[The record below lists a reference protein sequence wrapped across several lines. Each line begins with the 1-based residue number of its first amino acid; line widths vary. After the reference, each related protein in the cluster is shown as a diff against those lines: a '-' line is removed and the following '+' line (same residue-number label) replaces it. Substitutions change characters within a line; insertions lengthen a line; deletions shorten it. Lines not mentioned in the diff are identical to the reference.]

1 MKLKDGMMLY
11 HGSYTS
17 VQNIDLTKCAAG
29 KDFGKGF
36 YVTADELQAKN
47 FIRTSL
53 LKAKGLKQNEIIEV
67 IRKDSFMLTV
77 STKKKE
83 VLNEIYKEIFR
94 DNEIKETII
103 KYPDMYIVSPVELRD
118 VINYIKSKNLNP
130 REIIINDL
138 NVLSFDLEEIKNKI

>member
-1 MKLKDGMMLY
+1 MNEEIYEYLNNYGFTSEELKAFNKENEKLYFANLKNVKD
-11 HGSYTS
+11 
-17 VQNIDLTKCAAG
+17 NIEFL
-29 KDFGKGF
+29 
-36 YVTADELQAKN
+36 E
-47 FIRTSL
+47 
-53 LKAKGLKQNEIIEV
+53 AKGLKQNEIIEV

-94 DNEIKETII
+94 NNEIKETII